1 MSVIKDPV
9 IKCAWCKSQFVNT
22 SITNCSNCGGT
33 LEYNMRSGEP
43 GMKPP
48 MAPRELP
55 KKFIRRIKYTGNVM
69 TIIGMA
75 FTIPFFWTV
84 IFPIIGVICWRKG
97 IKEAN
102 NELIPLQN
110 GSTVLGQ
117 ITSIKRDYTKKIN
130 NKSPFVVEF
139 LFETGGQK
147 HTGSVG
153 NIFDDVDQQK
163 QPGDKVWVVY
173 MPENPELSSLWPPLK

>member
-1 MSVIKDPV
+1 MLTSKNTI
-9 IKCAWCKSQFVNT
+9 IKCVWCRSQFMDT
-22 SITNCSNCGGT
+22 TITNCSNCGGT
-33 LEYNMRSGEP
+33 LEYKVKTGEP
-43 GMKPP
+43 GIKPP

-84 IFPIIGVICWRKG
+84 IFPIIGIICWRKG

-102 NELIPLQN
+102 NELIPLEH
-110 GSTVLGQ
+110 GTPVLGQ
-117 ITSIKRDYTKKIN
+117 ITSIKRDYTKTIN

-139 LFETGGQK
+139 LFEFGGQK
-147 HTGSVG
+147 HTGNVG
-153 NIFDDVDQQK
+153 NIFDDIDQQK